1 MADKVFDHT
10 IFRVAH
16 PLVQSLITQSIEI
29 RKFRIKFPTF
39 YQYLLFKKA
48 HIVELL
54 KIELKLRVQCY
65 YEKWG
70 DREEASLEPEVACQ
84 SQDERIERDVL
95 KILYER
101 QFISQAIGFIQTDKV
116 LIYDEFLITQ
126 AIMNRFD
133 IDKLFR
139 KISIDFWREVHD
151 IYPLNITGVFKE
163 TVFSYL
169 HENKLYLPN
178 VLSDWS
184 MEELLLDFLPIFI
197 SYEKFK
203 NIKNE
208 SKKVPETRL
217 PTFDEC
223 KEILKPLFGYNT
235 PLQRYQKSYLEYNA
249 FYETGRTS
257 DYLGLMIHLD
267 EEPQEIPF
275 LLRDYLIKFQMRKID
290 KISGGTSS
298 FEKNDIDKIE
308 FLSSVAYEMIEA
320 LDKITNKK
328 MGKNINESISQ
339 YMTTLSSIIALCYF
353 DRSFSKAY
361 DLNFYEKM
369 DIHQSIIFIKKNN
382 NTLTDKVFEDLNSS
396 FEKIK
401 ENKKKYDYSE
411 FMVDLEKLM
420 NYSDKIDLIVS
431 PPNRGKRQ
439 ISGITCILKEEQ
451 GKGNN
456 KPRYHYDFVYKSL
469 KQTIPARL
477 RELLPEVDEAIA
489 L

>member
-1 MADKVFDHT
+1 MANKVFDHT

-16 PLVQSLITQSIEI
+16 PLVQNLITQSIDI

-39 YQYLLFKKA
+39 YQYLLFKRT

-54 KIELKLRVQCY
+54 KIELTSRLRCY

-70 DREEASLEPEVACQ
+70 DREEVLLEPEVACQ

-95 KILYER
+95 KILHER
-101 QFISQAIGFIQTDKV
+101 QFINQAIGFIQTGKV

-133 IDKLFR
+133 IDDLFR
-139 KISIDFWREVHD
+139 NISIDFWREVHD
-151 IYPLNITGVFKE
+151 FYPLNITGVFKE
-163 TVFSYL
+163 TVLSYL

-178 VLSDWS
+178 VLSDWL
-184 MEELLLDFLPIFI
+184 MEDLLLDFLPIFI

-223 KEILKPLFGYNT
+223 KEILKPLFCYNT

-257 DYLGLMIHLD
+257 DYLGLMMHLD

-290 KISGGTSS
+290 KVSGGTSS

-308 FLSSVAYEMIEA
+308 FISSVAYEMIEV
-320 LDKITNKK
+320 LDKVTNKK
-328 MGKNINESISQ
+328 TGKNINDSINQ
-339 YMTTLSSIIALCYF
+339 YMTTLSSIISLYAN
-353 DRSFSKAY
+353 
-361 DLNFYEKM
+361 LNF
-369 DIHQSIIFIKKNN
+369 
-382 NTLTDKVFEDLNSS
+382 
-396 FEKIK
+396 
-401 ENKKKYDYSE
+401 
-411 FMVDLEKLM
+411 
-420 NYSDKIDLIVS
+420 
-431 PPNRGKRQ
+431 
-439 ISGITCILKEEQ
+439 
-451 GKGNN
+451 
-456 KPRYHYDFVYKSL
+456 
-469 KQTIPARL
+469 
-477 RELLPEVDEAIA
+477 
-489 L
+489 

>member
-163 TVFSYL
+163 TVLSYL
-169 HENKLYLPN
+169 HENKL
-178 VLSDWS
+178 WR
-184 MEELLLDFLPIFI
+184 I
-197 SYEKFK
+197 
-203 NIKNE
+203 
-208 SKKVPETRL
+208 
-217 PTFDEC
+217 
-223 KEILKPLFGYNT
+223 
-235 PLQRYQKSYLEYNA
+235 
-249 FYETGRTS
+249 
-257 DYLGLMIHLD
+257 
-267 EEPQEIPF
+267 
-275 LLRDYLIKFQMRKID
+275 
-290 KISGGTSS
+290 
-298 FEKNDIDKIE
+298 
-308 FLSSVAYEMIEA
+308 
-320 LDKITNKK
+320 
-328 MGKNINESISQ
+328 
-339 YMTTLSSIIALCYF
+339 
-353 DRSFSKAY
+353 
-361 DLNFYEKM
+361 
-369 DIHQSIIFIKKNN
+369 
-382 NTLTDKVFEDLNSS
+382 
-396 FEKIK
+396 
-401 ENKKKYDYSE
+401 
-411 FMVDLEKLM
+411 
-420 NYSDKIDLIVS
+420 
-431 PPNRGKRQ
+431 
-439 ISGITCILKEEQ
+439 
-451 GKGNN
+451 
-456 KPRYHYDFVYKSL
+456 
-469 KQTIPARL
+469 QT
-477 RELLPEVDEAIA
+477 
-489 L
+489 

>member
-1 MADKVFDHT
+1 M
-10 IFRVAH
+10 R
-16 PLVQSLITQSIEI
+16 
-29 RKFRIKFPTF
+29 
-39 YQYLLFKKA
+39 
-48 HIVELL
+48 
-54 KIELKLRVQCY
+54 CY

-70 DREEASLEPEVACQ
+70 DREEASLEPELACQ
-84 SQDERIERDVL
+84 SQDEIIEKDVL

-101 QFISQAIGFIQTDKV
+101 QFINQAIGFIQTGKV

-126 AIMNRFD
+126 AIMNRFE
-133 IDKLFR
+133 IDNLFR
-139 KISIDFWREVHD
+139 DISIEFWREVD
-151 IYPLNITGVFKE
+151 DTYPLNTTGVFKE
-163 TVFSYL
+163 TILSDL

-178 VLSDWS
+178 LLSDWS
-184 MEELLLDFLPIFI
+184 MAHLLLDFLPIFI

-208 SKKVPETRL
+208 SKKIPETRL

-223 KEILKPLFGYNT
+223 KEILKPLFNYNT

-257 DYLGLMIHLD
+257 DYLGLMMHLD

-275 LLRDYLIKFQMRKID
+275 LLRDYLIKFQIRKID
-290 KISGGTSS
+290 KVSRGTSS
-298 FEKNDIDKIE
+298 FEKNDIDQIE
-308 FLSSVAYEMIEA
+308 YLSNVAYEMIEV
-320 LDKITNKK
+320 LDRCTNKK
-328 MGKNINESISQ
+328 TGKNINESISQ
-339 YMTTLSSIIALCYF
+339 YMTTLSSIIALWYF
-353 DRSFSKAY
+353 DMSFSKVY
-361 DLNFYEKM
+361 DLKNYEEM
-369 DIHQSIIFIKKNN
+369 DVYQSVIFSKKNN
-382 NTLTDKVFEDLNSS
+382 NTLTEKVFEDLNSILN
-396 FEKIK
+396 EIK
-401 ENKKKYDYSE
+401 ESKSKYDYSE

-420 NYSDKIDLIVS
+420 NHSDKIDLIVS

-439 ISGITCILKEEQ
+439 ISSINCILKEAQ

-477 RELLPEVDEAIA
+477 RELLPEVDKVIV

>member
-16 PLVQSLITQSIEI
+16 PLVQSLITQSIEV
-29 RKFRIKFPTF
+29 RKFRIKFPSF
-39 YQYLLFKKA
+39 YIYLLFKKK

-54 KIELKLRVQCY
+54 KIELTSRLRCY

-70 DREEASLEPEVACQ
+70 DREEALLEPEVACQ
-84 SQDERIERDVL
+84 SQDERIEKDVL
-95 KILYER
+95 KILDER
-101 QFISQAIGFIQTDKV
+101 QFINQAIGFIQTGKV
-116 LIYDEFLITQ
+116 LVYDEFLITQ
-126 AIMNRFD
+126 AIMNRFE
-133 IDKLFR
+133 IDNLFR
-139 KISIDFWREVHD
+139 KISVDFWREVQNIH
-151 IYPLNITGVFKE
+151 PLNITGVFKE
-163 TVFSYL
+163 TVLSYL
-169 HENKLYLPN
+169 IENKLYLPN
-178 VLSDWS
+178 LLSDWS
-184 MEELLLDFLPIFI
+184 MKDLLLDFLPIFI

-223 KEILKPLFGYNT
+223 KEILKPLFDYNT

-257 DYLGLMIHLD
+257 DYLGLMMHLD

-290 KISGGTSS
+290 KVSGGTSS

-308 FLSSVAYEMIEA
+308 FLSSVAYEMIEV

-339 YMTTLSSIIALCYF
+339 YMTTLSSIIALWYF
-353 DRSFSKAY
+353 DMSFSKVY
-361 DLNFYEKM
+361 DLKDFEEMEIY
-369 DIHQSIIFIKKNN
+369 QSVIFSKRNN
-382 NTLTDKVFEDLNSS
+382 NTLTGKVFEDLNSILN
-396 FEKIK
+396 EIK
-401 ENKKKYDYSE
+401 ESKNKYDYSE
-411 FMVDLEKLM
+411 FMGDLEKLI
-420 NYSDKIDLIVS
+420 NSSDKIDLIVS

-439 ISGITCILKEEQ
+439 ISSITCILKEAQ

-477 RELLPEVDEAIA
+477 RELLPEVDEVIV